1 MTYLSPRQSLFIDIL
16 SLRGYNPSMSATGC
30 ETFSLADFTL
40 KQTTFEPYHEDTQ
53 FSASDENPLVAYKV
67 RINYEG
73 NLPLPESECKWT
85 HVGYCY

>member
-1 MTYLSPRQSLFIDIL
+1 M
-16 SLRGYNPSMSATGC
+16 GC

-40 KQTTFEPYHEDTQ
+40 KHTTFEPFHEDTQ

-73 NLPLPESECKWT
+73 NLALPESECKKRIWGSG
-85 HVGYCY
+85 HALCISLSHD